1 MWDRIPYDIMH
12 IVPTTLLHS
21 LEGMAGLDWE
31 KLLKLQCQD
40 GSFLFSPS
48 STAYALMQTQDENC
62 FRYLNKVVERFSGG
76 GKSCPL
82 CFHNHQFCFHF
93 TLYTCACLPCNFAF
107 FFCLL
112 VPNVYP
118 VDLFEHIWAVD
129 RLQRLGI
136 SRYFEPEIKECINYV
151 ARYNIYTHWL
161 WYCRLILKL
170 WGNYAENIY
179 MLETGHLP
187 RNPIW

>member
-1 MWDRIPYDIMH
+1 MH
-12 IVPTTLLHS
+12 TVPTTLLHS

-48 STAYALMQTQDENC
+48 STAYAFMQTQDENC
-62 FRYLNKVVERFSGG
+62 LRYLNKVADRFSGG
-76 GKSCPL
+76 GKKKKKSWHL
-82 CFHNHQFCFHF
+82 FINASMITSATTTSAF
-93 TLYTCACLPCNFAF
+93 TLRFNLTHLLVCHLF
-107 FFCLL
+107 L

-151 ARYNIYTHWL
+151 ARYDD
-161 WYCRLILKL
+161 K
-170 WGNYAENIY
+170 
-179 MLETGHLP
+179 
-187 RNPIW
+187 